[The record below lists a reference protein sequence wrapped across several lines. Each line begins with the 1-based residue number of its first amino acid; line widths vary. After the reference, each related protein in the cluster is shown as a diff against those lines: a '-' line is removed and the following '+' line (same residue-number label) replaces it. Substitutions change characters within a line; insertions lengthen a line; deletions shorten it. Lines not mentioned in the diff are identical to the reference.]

1 MVRQPTIAMNILHGG
16 RVTWSGAGLDPEYFW
31 TSGLTWTWHLKEN
44 VRFQKMLKLR
54 GIAGN
59 RQNDSRSLML
69 ADLTQSDKGCFI
81 CKLEINW
88 FKCFGSIWTL
98 EIKDTQE
105 VSQLYRDFP
114 CFLQM
119 LLCVSLRSPRGQLI
133 RMRPLQPWLE
143 LEICCLQVQSCLKG
157 AALLNKAPSH

>member
-1 MVRQPTIAMNILHGG
+1 MVRQSTIAMNILHGG
-16 RVTWSGAGLDPEYFW
+16 RVTWIGAGLDPEYCW
-31 TSGLTWTWHLKEN
+31 TSGLTWTWQLKEN

-81 CKLEINW
+81 CELEINW

-133 RMRPLQPWLE
+133 SVRPLQLWLE
-143 LEICCLQVQSCLKG
+143 LEICCLQVQSCLTG